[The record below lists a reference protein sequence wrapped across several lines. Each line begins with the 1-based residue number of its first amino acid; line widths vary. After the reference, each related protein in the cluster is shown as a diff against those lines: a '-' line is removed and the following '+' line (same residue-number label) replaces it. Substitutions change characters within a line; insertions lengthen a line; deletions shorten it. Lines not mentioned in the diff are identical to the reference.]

1 MNPQLIINSI
11 TEEIIINVSRLP
23 LILPV
28 KRCAIKFGAD
38 TIKIINAQIFC
49 LTIKQPIIVKMS
61 KMIPIAKLCIL
72 DNLIIV

>member
-1 MNPQLIINSI
+1 M
-11 TEEIIINVSRLP
+11 INVSRLP

-38 TIKIINAQIFC
+38 TIKIMNAKIFY
-49 LTIKQPIIVKMS
+49 LTMKQPIIVKIS
-61 KMIPIAKLCIL
+61 KMIPITKLCIL

>member
-1 MNPQLIINSI
+1 MNPQLITNSI

-28 KRCAIKFGAD
+28 KRCAIMLGAD
-38 TIKIINAQIFC
+38 TIKIINAKIFY

-61 KMIPIAKLCIL
+61 KMSPITKLCIL